1 MGKLFERNAFAVGGL
16 TCAVCERSFSGT
28 EVVDVELSLHHLVSL
43 REVSGEGLRAHGA
56 FDGGRFVTRRMSEFD
71 LFFLPAGHRWAGT
84 FSGSAGARFLM
95 CDLDPSI
102 FKSVLGDRAGFDLE
116 PYFGESRI
124 APGILERLEALC
136 MTPDA
141 FPRAYADA
149 LTTVLTFELFRARS
163 NKPFSPNQAQF
174 GASRFKPVLDH
185 IEGVLES
192 DPSLSD
198 LASLMGLSVSHFSHA
213 FTAAYGVAPHR
224 YILQRRIEKA
234 KALLRTSDATV
245 ATISARV
252 GFSSQSRFSQIFARH
267 TGITPS
273 AYRMRQHKEA
283 RSVAASGNV

>member
-1 MGKLFERNAFAVGGL
+1 LFL
-16 TCAVCERSFSGT
+16 
-28 EVVDVELSLHHLVSL
+28 
-43 REVSGEGLRAHGA
+43 
-56 FDGGRFVTRRMSEFD
+56 
-71 LFFLPAGHRWAGT
+71 LPAGHRWSGT
-84 FSGSAGARFLM
+84 FSGSASARVLA

-102 FKSVLGDRAGFDLE
+102 FKSVLGDRTGFDLE

-136 MTPDA
+136 LTPDA

-245 ATISARV
+245 AMISERV
-252 GFSSQSRFSQIFARH
+252 GFSSQSRFSQIFARQ

-273 AYRMRQHKEA
+273 AYRMKQH
-283 RSVAASGNV
+283 NV

>member
-1 MGKLFERNAFAVGGL
+1 MAKLFERNGFAVGGL
-16 TCAVCERSFSGT
+16 TCAVYERSFSGT
-28 EVVDVELSLHHLVSL
+28 EVVDVQVSLHHLVSV
-43 REVSGEGLRAHGA
+43 REVSGEGVRTQGA
-56 FDGGRFVTRRMSEFD
+56 FDGGRFVARRMCERDS
-71 LFFLPAGHRWAGT
+71 FFLPTGHRWAGT
-84 FSGSAGARFLM
+84 FSGSGSVRFLT
-95 CDLDPSI
+95 CDLDDSS
-102 FKSVLGDRAGFDLE
+102 FKNVLGSRIGFELE
-116 PYFGESRI
+116 PHFGESPI

-136 MTPDA
+136 LTRDA

-163 NKPFSPNQAQF
+163 NKPFPPNKGQF

-185 IEGVLES
+185 IEDVLEG

-252 GFSSQSRFSQIFARH
+252 GFSSQSRFSQIFARQ

-273 AYRMRQHKEA
+273 AYRMEQHK
-283 RSVAASGNV
+283 